1 MKSREWINR
10 QNKDIYVKKASKLNF
25 VSRSAFK
32 LLEIEKRFSVIKESK
47 NILELG
53 SSPGGWI
60 QSILNIKSDKKFNL
74 ICVDIKDLKIK
85 NDSKFNFIKID
96 FLNPNF
102 ENIIKKE
109 NQEKFDIILSDMA
122 PNTIGHANTDHLRI
136 IELSKNVIDFS
147 IKFLNKKG
155 FLIFKIWQGTEDKNL
170 VKYLKKYFE
179 KVNYFKPESSRKD
192 SSEIYIICLF
202 FK

>member
-60 QSILNIKSDKKFNL
+60 QSIINIKSDKKFNL

-155 FLIFKIWQGTEDKNL
+155 FLIF
-170 VKYLKKYFE
+170 
-179 KVNYFKPESSRKD
+179 
-192 SSEIYIICLF
+192 
-202 FK
+202 